1 MIYAILLSIP
11 QPFAFPAISRKPGDP
26 PYGLEKMGLI
36 QKAKIPSM
44 SGINPTSTTQDET
57 ENTGTCPTLLSRPE
71 LCS

>member
-11 QPFAFPAISRKPGDP
+11 QPFALPAISRKPGDP

-36 QKAKIPSM
+36 QKAKIPNTSAIT
-44 SGINPTSTTQDET
+44 SPSTTKEET

-71 LCS
+71 LCN